1 MDKKLRQGTLCVQA
15 GYKAKNGEPIEL
27 PIIQST
33 TFKYDDS
40 DEMAKL
46 FDLEKEGY
54 FYTRL
59 QNPTNDAVAAKI
71 ATLEGGVG
79 AVLTSSGQAAN
90 FYAIFNICQAG
101 DHFITSNEIYGGTYN
116 LFGVTLKK
124 LGIDCTFI
132 SQEASDEEI
141 QAAFRPNTKAMFGE
155 TISNPGCA
163 VFDIERFA
171 KIAHKNGVPLI
182 VDNTFATPVNCRPFE
197 WGDWTMLG
205 LVLLG
210 NIIGCLL
217 SAWLIAYAQPD
228 CIEPASKI
236 LAGRLAKGPFACFLL
251 AIGCGFIMTTAVE
264 FARKGKMLPL
274 LLGVPVFILC
284 GFAHSIADAFYFL
297 VSPSE
302 QLLQMDVLIVYVS
315 EVLGN
320 FVGCNLYRW
329 MLVFEP
335 KEDKKC

>member
-1 MDKKLRQGTLCVQA
+1 MIRKNLPLAILAGICISIGCVVNLRV
-15 GYKAKNGEPIEL
+15 
-27 PIIQST
+27 
-33 TFKYDDS
+33 
-40 DEMAKL
+40 
-46 FDLEKEGY
+46 
-54 FYTRL
+54 
-59 QNPTNDAVAAKI
+59 
-71 ATLEGGVG
+71 GGVAG
-79 AVLTSSGQAAN
+79 AVLFAFGLTTVVYYGLKL
-90 FYAIFNICQAG
+90 YTGTAG
-101 DHFITSNEIYGGTYN
+101 FIRM
-116 LFGVTLKK
+116 K
-124 LGIDCTFI
+124 
-132 SQEASDEEI
+132 
-141 QAAFRPNTKAMFGE
+141 
-155 TISNPGCA
+155 
-163 VFDIERFA
+163 
-171 KIAHKNGVPLI
+171 
-182 VDNTFATPVNCRPFE
+182 
-197 WGDWTMLG
+197 GDWTMLG

-264 FARKGKMLPL
+264 FARKGKMLTL

-297 VSPSE
+297 VSPAE
-302 QLLQMDVLIVYVS
+302 QVLQADVLIVYIS

-335 KEDKKC
+335 KSE